1 MNNKIRNITV
11 TLSFVLFIAF
21 FSVTCVLRYF
31 SPAESSDAE
40 RRPLAQFPEEITWS
54 GVVDKTVIDGFED
67 YSVDQFPFREFFRGI
82 KAKFSL
88 GVLGLREN
96 NGLAVEDGYIAKIE
110 QDFSEPNVDNSLEKL
125 NVYYEKFVRD
135 NGGKHYLTLI
145 PDKNFYLGRD
155 YAYPS
160 PDYAWLEDKIT
171 ERFPDMT
178 YVDITDKLK
187 LEDYYRT
194 DTHWSQDKI
203 LGVRDKLAEAMGISD
218 KLSQSYTHNT
228 LEGFKGVY
236 YGQSALNPAPDKLVY
251 LTSDILDGCT
261 VYNYSTQKTGP
272 IYALDLFEGK
282 DGYDLFLSGTQ
293 PLLRIDNPKGEEGKT
308 LVVFR
313 DSYGSSL
320 TPLLTEAYSKVYI
333 VDIRYI
339 NANMLTMYKNM
350 KLIDFSGADVL
361 FAYSSLIL
369 GSNSFQ

>member
-1 MNNKIRNITV
+1 MNNKIKSITV
-11 TLSFVLFIAF
+11 AATFVLFIAL

-40 RRPLAQFPEEITWS
+40 RRPLAQFPEEITWA
-54 GVVDKTVIDGFED
+54 GIVDKTVIDGFED

-82 KAKFSL
+82 KAKFAL
-88 GVLGLREN
+88 GVLGLKEN
-96 NGLAVEDGYIAKIE
+96 NGLTVEDGYIAKIE
-110 QDFSEPNVDNSLEKL
+110 QNFSEHNVSNSLDKL
-125 NVYYEKFVRD
+125 NVYYEKFVKD
-135 NGGKHYLTLI
+135 NGGNHYLTLI

-155 YAYPS
+155 YGYPA
-160 PDYAWLEDKIT
+160 PDYDWLRDKVT
-171 ERFPDMT
+171 EKFSEMN
-178 YVDITDKLK
+178 YIDITDMLS
-187 LEDYYRT
+187 LEDYYKT

-203 LGVRDKLAEAMGISD
+203 LDARDKLAAAMGISD
-218 KLSQSYTHNT
+218 KLSKEYTHNT

-236 YGQSALNPAPDKLVY
+236 YGQSALNPTPDKLVY

-261 VYNYSTQKTGP
+261 VFNYNTQKNGP

-293 PLLRIDNPKGEEGKT
+293 PLLRIDNPAGEEGKK

-320 TPLLTEAYSKVYI
+320 TPLLTEAYSTVYI

-339 NANMLTMYKNM
+339 NSNMLTMYKSM
-350 KLIDFSGADVL
+350 KMIDFTGADVL

-369 GSNSFQ
+369 GTNSFQ